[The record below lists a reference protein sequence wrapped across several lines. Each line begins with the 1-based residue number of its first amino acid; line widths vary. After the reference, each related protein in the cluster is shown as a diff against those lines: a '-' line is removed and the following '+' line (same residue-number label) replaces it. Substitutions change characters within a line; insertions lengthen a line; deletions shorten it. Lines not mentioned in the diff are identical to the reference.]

1 MAELLCW
8 ASITED
14 TGLMQHNNNAHE
26 DTFDHLEIGL
36 LYIGLQSH
44 CVADEGER
52 HLRAEIKKLADELIS
67 DLPKDVEKELLQSGQ
82 TLENFLGKP
91 GFMQVVNH
99 VTRPIPEWGLNTKEM
114 AAGCV
119 LAMVESSI
127 KGQDFDLLGY
137 LEATACRYDLAANPP
152 YHFHPDKL
160 PDGTQIT
167 HLIFQVGI
175 SGTIRAMYIA
185 THFANKTIFVHPFG
199 GEWRKP
205 TETEKRRILT
215 ERRSI
220 LIGVLPE

>member
-1 MAELLCW
+1 MLMKILLT
-8 ASITED
+8 IL
-14 TGLMQHNNNAHE
+14 G
-26 DTFDHLEIGL
+26 IGFL
-36 LYIGLQSH
+36 LISLQSH

-52 HLRAEIKKLADELIS
+52 DLRAEIKKLADDLIS
-67 DLPKDVEKELLQSGQ
+67 GLPEAAKKELLQSGQ

-91 GFMQVVNH
+91 GFMKVVNR
-99 VTRPIPEWGLNTKEM
+99 VTRPIPEWGLNTKEV

-119 LAMVESSI
+119 LAMAESSI

-137 LEATACRYDLAANPP
+137 LEATVFRYDLAANPP

-160 PDGTQIT
+160 PDGTEIT

-175 SGTIRAMYIA
+175 SGNIRAMYIA
-185 THFANKTIFVHPFG
+185 THFENKIIFVHPFG